1 MAIKTWNNLSGSYVV
16 DGNWNASG
24 NWSPSGVPG
33 TQLSLFDDVV
43 LDFSNGQPATAADP
57 VFGPNYTVTIG
68 AGETYTIASLS
79 FVADIGNIALT
90 LNAGA
95 TLNSGSFSATSSGSG
110 SYVYVNEYSA
120 TINIAGLASFGDWG
134 SNPTIWELG
143 GGSTATFGGQI
154 SGTGINFDF
163 QDAAQNEVIL
173 NNAGTSF
180 TGLITNFGAG
190 SVLDFKSLA
199 YGSGGFTAT
208 YDSTQYIL
216 NVSQGSTQ
224 VYHFNQFFF
233 ANGQTVSDLQ
243 FVTDGS
249 TGTLITIC
257 FAAGTRI
264 ATDRGEVAVEDLQ
277 PEDQVVTLE
286 AGARVLRPVRW
297 IGRRHL
303 NLLRHPDATLAAPV
317 RIVADAFAPG
327 VPHRDLLVSPDH
339 AILVESHG
347 ESRLVPA
354 RLLINQMTIRQET
367 GLASVGYFHVEL
379 DRHSILLAEGLASES
394 YLDAGYRGFFSN
406 AEVPQ
411 ILHPDMAA
419 DESARAASGPCVPF
433 LTDAA
438 SVQPIWQALRDRAV
452 AAGLTIS
459 QAAITE
465 EPELRVVAGGREF
478 RPVTVEAGHYVFA
491 LPAGID
497 SVRLMSRSAKPSDSH
512 PWLDDRRSL
521 GVAVERIAMRALDGM
536 VELPMDHPG
545 LSQGWWSVERS
556 GNRMTRWTNG
566 DAMIP
571 LAGGSVLLEVT
582 VAGTTFYNVPAAV
595 AESRQAA

>member
-43 LDFSNGQPATAADP
+43 LDFSNGQPAAAADP

-143 GGSTATFGGQI
+143 GGSTATFGAQI
-154 SGTGINFDF
+154 IGTGINFDF
-163 QDAAQNEVIL
+163 QDAAQNEV
-173 NNAGTSF
+173 
-180 TGLITNFGAG
+180 
-190 SVLDFKSLA
+190 
-199 YGSGGFTAT
+199 
-208 YDSTQYIL
+208 IL

-411 ILHPDMAA
+411 ILHPNMAA

-521 GVAVERIAMRALDGM
+521 GVAVERVAMRALDGM